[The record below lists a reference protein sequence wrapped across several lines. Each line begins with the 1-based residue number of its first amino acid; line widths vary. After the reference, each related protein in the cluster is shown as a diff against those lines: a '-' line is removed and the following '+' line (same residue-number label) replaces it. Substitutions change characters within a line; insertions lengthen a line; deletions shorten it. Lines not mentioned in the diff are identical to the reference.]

1 VRSNLLTIQKKP
13 SLDACET
20 ASETDSASWIDKTI
34 IENNNDENI
43 NMNNCSSLSSSVN
56 GSGLALMS
64 PISNYSFQ
72 RYPSDISIT
81 YQDVDCATI
90 TRSEPGGSDDSDEL
104 ELGTSYC
111 SSEHDML
118 MTWHSDLQ
126 KVSSLGNDNRNNG
139 VVSKLKKPQ
148 TKLATSPENRLHTC
162 I

>member
-1 VRSNLLTIQKKP
+1 VRNNLLTIQKKP
-13 SLDACET
+13 SLDARET

-34 IENNNDENI
+34 IENS
-43 NMNNCSSLSSSVN
+43 NMSNCSSLNSSINV
-56 GSGLALMS
+56 SGLTLMS

-81 YQDVDCATI
+81 YQDVDCATV

-104 ELGTSYC
+104 EFGTSYC

-126 KVSSLGNDNRNNG
+126 KVSSLGNGNRNNG

-148 TKLATSPENRLHTC
+148 AKLATSPEIRLH
-162 I
+162 IYIYIYI